1 MQQSNCK
8 VKIRLAKIK
17 KNIKL
22 SAKNNSTLPRSLK
35 MKFQI
40 LPCYMHHSENEI
52 PSLEP
57 EQLEVKKLRI
67 SSAEDTLS
75 CLIHIRST
83 YIELPNYLD
92 HLVNTPNCL

>member
-8 VKIRLAKIK
+8 DKACENK

-22 SAKNNSTLPRSLK
+22 SAKNNSTLPPPRSLK

-57 EQLEVKKLRI
+57 EQLAVKKLRI
-67 SSAEDTLS
+67 SSAE
-75 CLIHIRST
+75 
-83 YIELPNYLD
+83 E
-92 HLVNTPNCL
+92 